1 MGSKHLTWAIYIFK
15 AEGNEMVY
23 LLWDVDSFCI
33 LYIKETGGE
42 SVSSVFGQPALTGK
56 YVAHCFSR
64 HVNSQLLH

>member
-1 MGSKHLTWAIYIFK
+1 MGSKHTYMSYLYFT
-15 AEGNEMVY
+15 AEGNEMED

-42 SVSSVFGQPALTGK
+42 SVSSVFGQPAFTGK
-56 YVAHCFSR
+56 RVAHCFSR